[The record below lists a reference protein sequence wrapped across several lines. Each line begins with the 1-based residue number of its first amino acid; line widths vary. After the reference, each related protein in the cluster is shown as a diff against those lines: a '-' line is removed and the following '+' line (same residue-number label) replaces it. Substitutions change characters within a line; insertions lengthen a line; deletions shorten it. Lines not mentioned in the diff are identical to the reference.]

1 MWLCFG
7 PPISVSVYCRCG
19 SVWNDAIG
27 AGGLSMESS
36 GRADALTFH
45 LLIVSSLGWP
55 KNSMRMVL
63 GGFNAQYAPK
73 RKSTTLLRMLLGTKV
88 PHSNWSN
95 IFFIFLVGMIHVPC
109 SFGRSFTWV
118 RRSGKA
124 TLQIIDLTDHAFT
137 KEHQESLRILL
148 CPSTAEQ
155 GAAVEALDATL
166 PTPAQLLVA
175 YDVVHT
181 PFSAQGEEYSRR
193 CTLASRSDGTNY
205 PPSRSSPKAFRQI
218 VAAMAAT
225 CWEDDHRMW
234 DGKGKHKLLS
244 ASWAED
250 RSRLL
255 FREGFQ
261 WCWEYIEMLIPARTV
276 ARIIALSRASLL
288 IKSSTCTPVCWTLPQ
303 HLKRQPWAKL
313 GILRRYFLNYAK
325 TERIWRRFWPSCFRQ
340 VSVLVAYWHY

>member
-1 MWLCFG
+1 MKKIAAAQRPNELCLFAAK
-7 PPISVSVYCRCG
+7 VSFT
-19 SVWNDAIG
+19 
-27 AGGLSMESS
+27 
-36 GRADALTFH
+36 RAQVF
-45 LLIVSSLGWP
+45 LL
-55 KNSMRMVL
+55 
-63 GGFNAQYAPK
+63 
-73 RKSTTLLRMLLGTKV
+73 
-88 PHSNWSN
+88 
-95 IFFIFLVGMIHVPC
+95 GMIHVPC
-109 SFGRSFTWV
+109 SFDRSLPSI

-137 KEHQESLRILL
+137 KEHQESLRVLL
-148 CPSTAEQ
+148 CPSTAQQ

-234 DGKGKHKLLS
+234 DGKGKQKLLS

-250 RSRLL
+250 MSRLL
-255 FREGFQ
+255 VREGFQ
-261 WCWEYIEMLIPARTV
+261 CCWEYSDMFLPGLLPELLHCQGQVCRQTV
-276 ARIIALSRASLL
+276 ERAHPFAGH
-288 IKSSTCTPVCWTLPQ
+288 C
-303 HLKRQPWAKL
+303 
-313 GILRRYFLNYAK
+313 
-325 TERIWRRFWPSCFRQ
+325 PSI
-340 VSVLVAYWHY
+340 